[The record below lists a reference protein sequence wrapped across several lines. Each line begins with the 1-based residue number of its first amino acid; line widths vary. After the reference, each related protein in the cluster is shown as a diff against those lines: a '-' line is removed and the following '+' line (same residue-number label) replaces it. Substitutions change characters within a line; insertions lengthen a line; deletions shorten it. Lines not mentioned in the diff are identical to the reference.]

1 MTQPHPSI
9 LQAGSEAGA
18 PSDVSL
24 AWRRTAESAAR
35 KLYLAATKGGRQRAA
50 NYQNSST
57 EGFFF
62 FFRALF
68 KFARMCPQA
77 PPSAQLL
84 KHNTHQNVKKK
95 KKKKKHVVELLR
107 SDESVWSGG

>member
-1 MTQPHPSI
+1 MIQPHPFI
-9 LQAGSEAGA
+9 LKAGTEAGA

-24 AWRRTAESAAR
+24 AWRTTAESAAH
-35 KLYLAATKGGRQRAA
+35 KPYLAATKGGRQRAA
-50 NYQNSST
+50 SCQDSST
-57 EGFFF
+57 EAFLG
-62 FFRALF
+62 ALF

-95 KKKKKHVVELLR
+95 HVVELLR
-107 SDESVWSGG
+107 WDESIWSEGRIHPLI

>member
-1 MTQPHPSI
+1 MILPHPSI
-9 LQAGSEAGA
+9 LQAGTEAGA

-24 AWRRTAESAAR
+24 AWRSAAESASGIR
-35 KLYLAATKGGRQRAA
+35 KPYLAATKGGRQRAA

-62 FFRALF
+62 FRALF
-68 KFARMCPQA
+68 KFARMCPQP

-84 KHNTHQNVKKK
+84 KHNTH
-95 KKKKKHVVELLR
+95 
-107 SDESVWSGG
+107 